1 MRTMSAFN
9 AAWFVLKARGYDDGS
24 PIAGMG
30 IPVKER
36 RRMAREGQIDPALG
50 VYPRSPD
57 KRERKPKMLMGTN
70 PMQGDETN
78 ALESPAMRTTEEIS
92 EMEDEQEEMV
102 LNPLSRR
109 FPLKSSAFDAA
120 WVLLK
125 ETPTSRINSRY
136 RNAELFGVP
145 ENKKDRHPQR
155 LSGQLKPFFRNPSTS
170 YGERNPAMTS
180 QPSASLRTGAV
191 PAQASQ
197 EDMDEFMRINSA
209 QEHQDM
215 LEAESLTDEKRSPT
229 DEMRLD
235 GLRSA
240 FSSPDKAASRM
251 AIADEM
257 HGQDIQNIFEE
268 QGIPVSSSVAEDS
281 TRNMDKPRR
290 VLDYDK
296 ELQLALRELTE
307 FNRLRGN

>member
-1 MRTMSAFN
+1 MTAFD
-9 AAWFVLKARGYDDGS
+9 AAWVLLKARGYDDGS

-136 RNAELFGVP
+136 RNEKLFGVP

-155 LSGQLKPFFRNPSTS
+155 LSGQPKQFFTNPSTS
-170 YGERNPAMTS
+170 YGERNPSMTS
-180 QPSASLRTGAV
+180 QPGASLRTGGSK
-191 PAQASQ
+191 PQAT
-197 EDMDEFMRINSA
+197 EREMAEMMDQGELPVETRREMARRGINA
-209 QEHQDM
+209 PQ
-215 LEAESLTDEKRSPT
+215 
-229 DEMRLD
+229 
-235 GLRSA
+235 
-240 FSSPDKAASRM
+240 
-251 AIADEM
+251 
-257 HGQDIQNIFEE
+257 HGVTSF
-268 QGIPVSSSVAEDS
+268 G
-281 TRNMDKPRR
+281 
-290 VLDYDK
+290 
-296 ELQLALRELTE
+296 
-307 FNRLRGN
+307 